1 MPIRIDKK
9 LPAVEI
15 LRTEN
20 IFVMDDQRAAHQ
32 DIRPLKI
39 LILNLMPQKNGH
51 RDSIVA
57 PFGQYTPATG
67 Y

>member
-20 IFVMDDQRAAHQ
+20 IFVMDDQTCGPPRYPSLE
-32 DIRPLKI
+32 DFNLKSHATE
-39 LILNLMPQKNGH
+39 NGH
-51 RDSIVA
+51 RNPVVA
-57 PFGQYTPATG
+57 PFGEYTPATG